1 MHYFSFPMNLK
12 GVQLQFAKILIPN
25 KIKKKLIQIIKYN
38 FFYEKY
44 FIFYIL
50 YFINRKLKIL
60 TKQRIK
66 TIVKFLFYINKKLNI
81 LTKQK
86 S

>member
-50 YFINRKLKIL
+50 
-60 TKQRIK
+60 
-66 TIVKFLFYINKKLNI
+66 
-81 LTKQK
+81 
-86 S
+86 